1 MSFRF
6 ICLLILT
13 TLFSG
18 CSKDENSD
26 SAQLTADTRW
36 NSAAVRKVLHTFAY
50 GGQASDSQIEVWAN
64 MNPDQAIQEILTFDT
79 VNEKLSPSEDA
90 TASMGG
96 RLEDLMAYWSLENT
110 SSNNP
115 SPYPDYRRS
124 NFGTFY
130 TYPADHAI
138 YPNQSIL
145 YSSGLQNTWV
155 DSINKR
161 GLNPFRQKF
170 GLFLTNYHM
179 AVNLRDVRPNLIRRL
194 YDDSMDMLANGA
206 AYEQVLARGAY
217 SAAVAMEYGHRNN
230 VYNNNTQV
238 FRGNDDFA
246 REFHQLFF
254 KINGINE
261 QADYHENTTIEHTAW
276 ILTGMQIDQDP
287 ERYHWASNRVFDHL
301 VAPLVFTDHLDN
313 YYNQIVTSDPVTG
326 TISYEAG
333 DPAPRTINNLSNHHQ
348 ASLEVL
354 HADIQGATAKEK
366 LIALAQVAINNEE
379 SLDNIPL
386 FIVNYFA
393 DDNITPE
400 KRAKIIQLWRDLP
413 EKNVLVFLQHYAISP
428 MFLSSDTYKFRTAF
442 NRNMT
447 IYNMN
452 TVDNEEAYQ
461 NNTSF
466 RGLMIQQGANVFV
479 PAHDVFGGQTS
490 LNAANNPNI
499 FKSAYNDNVD
509 GYSRI
514 VKTLDYQ
521 RDASGSIV
529 TDNNGNRIVSWRKN
543 WAKIVPKNAA
553 GVYQVDQVGEWLW
566 NRFIGDGLRH
576 YGVLERAYVNAFLA
590 SGRDFPGIVASVV
603 PEEQISID
611 ALTQQPLSSF
621 TQAHR
626 LSIMALD
633 STDITE
639 RNIAN
644 INIGLAINF
653 IVSTPFMYVI
663 GG

>member
-1 MSFRF
+1 MCLRV
-6 ICLLILT
+6 ICLLILATLGACGKDSDT
-13 TLFSG
+13 T
-18 CSKDENSD
+18 
-26 SAQLTADTRW
+26 SAQITADTRW
-36 NSAAVRKVLHTFAY
+36 NSSAVRKVLHTFAY

-64 MNPDQAIQEILTFDT
+64 MDPGQAIQEILSFDA

-90 TASMGG
+90 TASLGG
-96 RLEDLMAYWSLENT
+96 RLEDLMAYWSLENA

-115 SPYPDYRRS
+115 SPYPAYQRS
-124 NFGTFY
+124 KFGTFY
-130 TYPADHAI
+130 TYPANHAI
-138 YPNQSIL
+138 YPNQSVL
-145 YSSGLQNTWV
+145 YSAGLQNTWV
-155 DSINKR
+155 DAINKR

-194 YDDSMDMLANGA
+194 YDDSMDLLANGEP
-206 AYEQVLARGAY
+206 YEQVLARGAY

-238 FRGNDDFA
+238 FSGNDDFA

-276 ILTGMQIDQDP
+276 ILTGMQIDHDP
-287 ERYHWASNRVFDHL
+287 EKYNWASNRVNDHF
-301 VAPLVFTDHLDN
+301 VAPLVFTDHTDN
-313 YYNQIVTSDPVTG
+313 FHKQIVTTDPVTG
-326 TISYEAG
+326 TISYERG
-333 DPAPRTINNLSNHHQ
+333 DPAPKTINNLSNHHQ
-348 ASLEVL
+348 GSLEIL
-354 HADIQGATAKEK
+354 HADIQGASAKDK

-393 DDNITPE
+393 DDNITAE
-400 KRAKIIQLWRDLP
+400 KQAKIIKLWRDLP
-413 EKNVLVFLQHYAISP
+413 EKNVLVFLQRYAISP

-442 NRNMT
+442 SRNMT
-447 IYNMN
+447 IFNMN

-461 NNTSF
+461 NSSSF
-466 RGLMIQQGANVFV
+466 RGLMNQQGANVFV

-499 FKSAYNDNVD
+499 FRSAYNDNVD
-509 GYSRI
+509 GYNRI
-514 VKTLDYQ
+514 AKTQEYQ

-529 TDNNGNRIVSWRKN
+529 KDNNGNRIVSWRKN
-543 WAKIVPKNAA
+543 WGKIIPKNAA

-566 NRFIGDGLRH
+566 NRFIGDDLRH

-590 SGRDFPGIVASVV
+590 TGRDFPGIVASVV

-611 ALTQQPLSSF
+611 ALNQQPLSSF
-621 TQAHR
+621 TEAHR
-626 LSIMALD
+626 LSTLALD
-633 STDITE
+633 SSDVTE
-639 RNIAN
+639 NNNAN
-644 INIGLAINF
+644 LNIGLAINF